1 MAALKDVDTL
11 NRDEAAAELARLAR
25 EIAKNDRLYYEKD
38 APKLSDAAYDA
49 LRTRNT
55 AIEARFP
62 DLVRP
67 DSPSLRVGARPA
79 EGFAKV
85 THKVPMLSLD
95 NVFSDEDVREFD
107 ARVRRFLRWPE
118 DQILEYTAEPKIDG
132 LSCGIRY
139 EKGELVQAAT
149 RGDGRTGEDVTNNVR
164 TICDVP
170 KHLAGSGWP
179 KVLEVR
185 GEVYIP
191 NAEFDAMNAAQRAA
205 GKPVYANPRNAAA
218 GSLRQLDPKISAA
231 RPLRFFAYAWGDVS
245 APFAST
251 QMQAV
256 RKFGE
261 WGFSINSHMR
271 LCEDADQMIAAYRDI
286 ERQRA
291 TLGYDIDGVVYKV
304 NRLDLQHRLGFV
316 SRSPRWAT
324 AHKFP
329 PRQASTILQ
338 AIDIQVGRTGA
349 MTPVAKLKPVTVGG
363 VVISNASLHN
373 ADEIARLDVRVGDL
387 VLIQRAGDVIPQV
400 VKVLD
405 PDCKDRGPRFVFPKI
420 CPCPLKTPAVRELDE
435 KTGEPGAITR
445 CSGELACPFQKLRH
459 LQHFVSRQAFD
470 IEGLGKKQIKAF
482 FDEGIICEP
491 ADIFTLEARNE
502 DLHIERREGWGET
515 SAANLFAAIYARRSI
530 SFERLLIGLGIRHV
544 GQTTARL
551 LSTSYLR
558 WKDFHGAMIA
568 ARAMNSE
575 NPAFAQLLNI
585 DGIGEVVAEA
595 IVRYFA
601 EPHNEGL
608 VERLLAQITVE
619 DAKPPQGNSP
629 VAGKTV
635 VFTGKLIEMSRDEA
649 KARAA
654 SLGAKVAGS
663 VSAKTDIVVAGPGA
677 GSKLKKAQ
685 ALGVKVMSE
694 EQWLALVGGVQ
705 NMKP

>member
-1 MAALKDVDTL
+1 MAALKDVDKL
-11 NRDEAAAELARLAR
+11 SRDEAAAELARLAR

-38 APKLSDAAYDA
+38 APVLSDAAYDE
-49 LRTRNT
+49 LRRRNA

-67 DSPSLRVGARPA
+67 DSPSLRVGAKPA

-95 NVFSDEDVREFD
+95 NVFTDAEVREFD
-107 ARVRRFLRWPE
+107 ARVRRFLRWPQDE
-118 DQILEYTAEPKIDG
+118 PLEYTAEPKIDG

-139 EKGELVQAAT
+139 EKGVLVQAAT
-149 RGDGRTGEDVTNNVR
+149 RGDGRTGEDVTANVR

-170 KHLAGSGWP
+170 KQLAGSGWP
-179 KVLEVR
+179 DVLEVR

-191 NAEFDAMNAAQRAA
+191 NAAFDAMNAAQRAA

-218 GSLRQLDPKISAA
+218 GSLRQLDPRVSAS
-231 RPLRFFAYAWGDVS
+231 RPLRFFAYAWGEVS
-245 APFAST
+245 APFAKT

-256 RKFGE
+256 KKLGM
-261 WGFSINSHMR
+261 WGFSINDHMC
-271 LCEDADQMIAAYRDI
+271 LCENADEMIAAYRSI

-329 PRQASTILQ
+329 PQQASTILE

-373 ADEIARLDVRVGDL
+373 ADEIARLDVRIGDL

-400 VKVLD
+400 VKVLN
-405 PDCKDRGPRFVFPKI
+405 PDRGDRGPRFVFPKT

-445 CSGELACPFQKLRH
+445 CSGEFACPFQRVRH

-470 IEGLGKKQIKAF
+470 IEGLGKKQIEAF
-482 FDEGIICEP
+482 FEEGVICEP
-491 ADIFTLEARNE
+491 ADIFTLRERNAQ
-502 DLHIERREGWGET
+502 LHIERREGWGET
-515 SAANLFAAIYARRSI
+515 SVANLFAAIEARRSI

-551 LSTSYLR
+551 LSITYLKWR
-558 WKDFHGAMIA
+558 TFHEAMIA
-568 ARAMNSE
+568 ARDLSPQ
-575 NPAFAQLLNI
+575 NPAFAQLLGI

-608 VERLLAQITVE
+608 VERLMAQITVQ
-619 DAKPPQGNSP
+619 DATPPQSGSP

-635 VFTGKLIEMSRDEA
+635 VFTGKLEHMSREEA
-649 KARAA
+649 KAKAA

-677 GSKLKKAQ
+677 GSKLKKAE
-685 ALGVKVMSE
+685 ALGVRVMSE
-694 EQWLALVGGVQ
+694 EEWLGLVGG
-705 NMKP
+705 